1 MAGSASAGIW
11 VRVPV
16 GDLFGV
22 VRHDGGHGVIVM
34 EGLSMRFVS
43 TLVAMV
49 TLVCMCAAPAPAAI
63 KKVGPPVKLADDGTW
78 EVTIKVFFLD
88 GSWDWGFLRW
98 TGVQSQI
105 DWGNARVC
113 LLQGNGGGYQPE
125 PRLNLV
131 GSRIEIFGPPT
142 RSAR

>member
-1 MAGSASAGIW
+1 
-11 VRVPV
+11 
-16 GDLFGV
+16 
-22 VRHDGGHGVIVM
+22 
-34 EGLSMRFVS
+34 MRFVS
-43 TLVAMV
+43 MMIAMAA
-49 TLVCMCAAPAPAAI
+49 LVCMCASTAPAAV
-63 KKVGPPVKLADDGTW
+63 KKVGPPIKLADDGTW

-105 DWGNARVC
+105 NWGTATVC

-125 PRLNLV
+125 PKINLV
-131 GSRIEIFGPPT
+131 FSRYEIFGPPT